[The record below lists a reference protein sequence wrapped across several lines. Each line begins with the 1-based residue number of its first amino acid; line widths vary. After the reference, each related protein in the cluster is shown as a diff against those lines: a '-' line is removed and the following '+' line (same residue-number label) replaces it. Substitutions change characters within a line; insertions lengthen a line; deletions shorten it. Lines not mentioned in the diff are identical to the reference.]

1 MLFVYLPDKQPTG
14 FISGASGDFHQAGV
28 GPKSL
33 SCLKVNA
40 VFALV
45 LGALVRVV
53 FETHDVFPTRR
64 LVYLRYSY
72 YTVGR
77 RLRQLRGV
85 RLDQRGL
92 PFRHLSMSI
101 ALKQEF
107 STVFVTVN
115 PARRDKNPFSFRHL
129 SVPETIEWE

>member
-1 MLFVYLPDKQPTG
+1 MLFVYLSDKQPTG
-14 FISGASGDFHQAGV
+14 FISGASGDFDQTGV

-53 FETHDVFPTRR
+53 FETHNAFPMRR
-64 LVYLRYSY
+64 PVYLRYIY

-77 RLRQLRGV
+77 SVRQLRGG
-85 RLDQRGL
+85 RLLKR
-92 PFRHLSMSI
+92 PAHSASI
-101 ALKQEF
+101 AVYRSQAKSSGGRF
-107 STVFVTVN
+107 DGKSGA
-115 PARRDKNPFSFRHL
+115 P
-129 SVPETIEWE
+129 